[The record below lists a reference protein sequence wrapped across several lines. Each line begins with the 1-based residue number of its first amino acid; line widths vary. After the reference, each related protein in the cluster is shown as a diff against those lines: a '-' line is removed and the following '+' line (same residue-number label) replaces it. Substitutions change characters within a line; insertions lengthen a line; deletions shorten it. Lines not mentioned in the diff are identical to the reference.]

1 MHRDKY
7 INSLTENQNPSK
19 IASSDID
26 ELDPLTKLSTIRVEN
41 KRGLSMIDLN
51 RNSVRSKI
59 RELKFLISNNVD
71 YNGYI

>member
-7 INSLTENQNPSK
+7 INSLAVNQNPSE

-26 ELDPLTKLSTIRVEN
+26 ELDPLTKLSTIRVKN
-41 KRGLSMIDLN
+41 KRGLSMADLN
-51 RNSVRSKI
+51 TNSVRSKI
-59 RELKFLISNNVD
+59 GELKFLISSDVD